1 MLNARGMGHFHR
13 KGDWLF
19 RGIDVCVGAGE
30 VMAILGPNARGKT
43 TLLTCLAGVQRPKE
57 GAVESSGGIG
67 FVPQNHDSTFNF
79 TVFDVVL
86 LGRAQRMKAWSTPN
100 ASDEAAAWSAM
111 ELVGIEELAPREFT
125 GLSGGQQ
132 QLVLIARALVCEPQ
146 TIILDEPTSALDMKN
161 QTKTL
166 GIISKLAA
174 SGMSVIFTT
183 HDPTHALH
191 AADSTMLMG
200 EEITVGDTAA
210 QLTEDALSS
219 LYGTPIRTPSINFAG
234 GSRRVVVPD
243 YAGVA
248 SGARSG
254 R

>member
-1 MLNARGMGHFHR
+1 MLNARELGHFHR

-19 RGIDVCVGAGE
+19 RGIDLNVGAGE
-30 VMAILGPNARGKT
+30 VVAILGPNARGKT

-57 GAVESSGGIG
+57 GTVASSGGIG

-79 TVFDVVL
+79 SVFDVVL

-111 ELVGIEELAPREFT
+111 ELVGIADLAPREFT

-132 QLVLIARALVCEPQ
+132 QLALIARALVCEPQ

-161 QTKTL
+161 QTRTL

-191 AADSTMLMG
+191 VADTTMLMG
-200 EEITVGDTAA
+200 ADITVGPSKT
-210 QLTEDALSS
+210 QLNEDELSS
-219 LYGTPIRTPSINFAG
+219 LYGTPIRTPAIEFADG
-234 GSRRVVVPD
+234 IRTVVVPD
-243 YAGVA
+243 YAG
-248 SGARSG
+248 
-254 R
+254 